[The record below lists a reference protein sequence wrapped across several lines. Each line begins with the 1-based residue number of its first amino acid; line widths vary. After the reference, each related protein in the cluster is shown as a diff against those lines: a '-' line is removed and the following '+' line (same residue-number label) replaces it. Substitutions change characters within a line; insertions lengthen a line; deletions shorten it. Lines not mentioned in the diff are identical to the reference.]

1 MKTNYTHQ
9 PIRAYEKPGEWGTIQ
24 YTFDS
29 ITSVTPVQNT
39 FVEESESEVKKKY
52 VVALSRVDEGYVSPI
67 VDANSQSINSNIERV
82 YYCDLNTLMSLV
94 SKPAD
99 VFNIDPVEQEFDYIE
114 GEDLRSLSYG
124 GQQFPATTA
133 FFYELKD
140 DSYIED
146 YMFYQQT
153 FYVFVP
159 DTVTSIGDYA
169 FYTDGTNQVFMES
182 ETPPEKQEH
191 SFNFTL
197 SQTVNVLTQTAA
209 DAYCSAWNLVVA
221 SVEDGMYVLR
231 VYVDDDGR

>member
-39 FVEESESEVKKKY
+39 FVEESESEAKKKY
-52 VVALSRVDEGYVSPI
+52 VVALSMVEVEGYVSPI

-82 YYCDLNTLMSLV
+82 YYCDKNTLMSLA

-114 GEDLRSLSYG
+114 GEDLRSPSFS
-124 GQQFPATTA
+124 GQQFPATTV

-153 FYVFVP
+153 FQVFVP

-169 FYTDGTNQVFMES
+169 FYTEGPSQIFMES
-182 ETPPEKQEH
+182 ETPPEKQER
-191 SFNFTL
+191 SFNLNSGYSALEVF
-197 SQTVNVLTQTAA
+197 TQTASE
-209 DAYCSAWNLVVA
+209 AYCSAWGLVVKNEQNGLYTLGA
-221 SVEDGMYVLR
+221 PTEQ
-231 VYVDDDGR
+231 